1 MSTTFWCPDAP
12 TMRVPCPYC
21 EAEGKRCDSYCR
33 GYDEMSLAPEVTLSS
48 GHAVLQL
55 AVLGVEHEGE
65 PYGKLTGSQLSD
77 LLQRAMFVLA
87 TGKLAELVE
96 APSESTGPLGCRVV
110 SLGLSCERLTSAME
124 RLVDLFDYAA
134 RNRLAVHY
142 G

>member
-1 MSTTFWCPDAP
+1 VSTTFWCPDAP

-33 GYDEMSLAPEVTLSS
+33 GYDEMSLAPEVNLSS
-48 GHAVLQL
+48 GHAALQL

-96 APSESTGPLGCRVV
+96 APSESTGALGCRVV
-110 SLGLSCERLTSAME
+110 SLGLSRERLTSTME
-124 RLVDLFDYAA
+124 RLVELFDYAA
-134 RNRLAVHY
+134 RNKLAVHY